1 MRRFGKR
8 WACVLIGLLIQ
19 LPVGMLL
26 FEQVL
31 DMHNRFSTLL
41 SILAPYA
48 AIFDRTQNPPA
59 LVGLTVVI
67 VTLFQYPLYG
77 VIVGEAWTRDKF
89 RPALI
94 GLVTI
99 HAIAGAIAVYMK
111 TARI

>member
-26 FEQVL
+26 LEQVL

-48 AIFDRTQNPPA
+48 AILDRTTNPPA
-59 LVGLTVVI
+59 LIGLTVVI

-77 VIVGEAWTRDKF
+77 VITGEAWSRNKL
-89 RPALI
+89 RPALS

-99 HAIAGAIAVYMK
+99 HAIAAAIAIYMK
-111 TARI
+111 TAKI